1 MDGVRRMTAGPRS
14 EPIEYAPGRLVD
26 SYGPAVATTVLLWHG
41 SGPNERG
48 VLAPL
53 ATAVADRGVRV
64 LVPDWDSTSPDGG
77 RADLLRSVKF
87 AREGG
92 DSRWVVAG
100 WSLGGTAAAS
110 LAINARK
117 LGLDSVR
124 AVCLAGA
131 FGRTDPLS
139 GQPFASFEPSNRTPG
154 SIRLLHGTQ
163 DDIVPIEGSRAFA
176 KVLRSAG
183 WEADLTELDTDHAG
197 IVGAGF
203 VADTSRC
210 IPSQEPRVVKALGQV
225 VDVIVQAT
233 LPPRPRH

>member
-1 MDGVRRMTAGPRS
+1 MTTERRS
-14 EPIEYAPGRLVD
+14 EPIEYAPGRLID
-26 SYGPAVATTVLLWHG
+26 SYGPAAATTVLLWHG
-41 SGPNERG
+41 SGPNERE

-92 DSRWVVAG
+92 AGSDSRLVVAG

-117 LGLDSVR
+117 LGLDSVP

-163 DDIVPIEGSRAFA
+163 DDIVHIEGSRAFA

-203 VADTSRC
+203 VADRSRC
-210 IPSQEPRVVKALGQV
+210 IPSQEPRVVKALEQV

-233 LPPRPRH
+233 LPPQPRR